1 MLNKQVLLEGQRIYL
16 RILTVNDASEKYCSW
31 INDSDVNKFLESKK
45 ITIEELQEYIENKYN
60 NLNCIFLGIFLKN
73 NNVHIGNVKLEPIDF
88 KEKKATLGILIG
100 EKNCWGKG
108 YATEALKML
117 ISYSFNKINLKEID
131 LGVKKKNVGALKSYN
146 KAGFEIYEETEEVY
160 KMKIVR
166 SR

>member
-31 INDSDVNKFLESKK
+31 INDSDVNRFLESKK
-45 ITIEELQEYIENKYN
+45 IIIEELQEYIENKYN

-108 YATEALKML
+108 YATEALKLL
-117 ISYSFNKINLKEID
+117 INYSFNIIDLKEID
-131 LGVKKKNVGALKSYN
+131 LGVNKKNVGAIKSYQ
-146 KAGFEIYEETEEVY
+146 KSGFEIYEETEKVY

-166 SR
+166 S

>member
-31 INDSDVNKFLESKK
+31 INDSDVNRFLESKK
-45 ITIEELQEYIENKYN
+45 ITIKELQEYIENKYN
-60 NLNCIFLGIFLKN
+60 NPNCIFLGIFLKN

-108 YATEALKML
+108 YATEALKLL
-117 ISYSFNKINLKEID
+117 INYSFNIIDLKEID
-131 LGVKKKNVGALKSYN
+131 LGVNKKNVGAIKSYQ
-146 KAGFEIYEETEEVY
+146 KSGFEIYEETEKVY

-166 SR
+166 S